1 MAEDRIITESV
12 LTEVLVQD
20 KEYNAKK
27 FVAKKDLKE
36 SESGNLTITK
46 NDKTYELLGVN
57 SLIDVNKLNGVI
69 GVEHIPNAALERVIP
84 VVDQEARFNLTE
96 DQAQLGDVIKEND
109 SGKMFFVTDLTNLDN
124 ASGYMEFSVGTA
136 ANVSWEN
143 VSNKPAL
150 ASASHTHTG
159 SDITTAVDKAV
170 SADNVPWTG
179 ISGKPGLAAAS
190 HTHSGSEIVSA
201 VANATNAANVPW
213 TGVSNKPAFAATLS
227 VSGSTLTLND
237 SDGVSMSSVN
247 LQEGGSAG
255 NSIEIASTDE
265 ILEGVF
271 GYNMNPECTG
281 KYSPDGKHSYQNG
294 YCVYCGESEN

>member
-69 GVEHIPNAALERVIP
+69 GVEHIPDAALERVIP
-84 VVDQEARFNLTE
+84 VANQTARFQLTE
-96 DQAQLGDVIKEND
+96 GQAQLGDVIKEND

-124 ASGYMEFSVGTA
+124 ANGYMEFAVGTA

-143 VSNKPAL
+143 VS
-150 ASASHTHTG
+150 
-159 SDITTAVDKAV
+159 
-170 SADNVPWTG
+170 
-179 ISGKPGLAAAS
+179 GKPELAAAS
-190 HTHSGSEIVSA
+190 HTHSGSEITSAVANATNAAHVPWTGISGKPELAAASHTHSGSEITSA

-213 TGVSNKPAFAATLS
+213 TGVSNKPALAASLS
-227 VSGSTLTLND
+227 ISGSTLTLND

-247 LQEGGSAG
+247 LSEGGSTG
-255 NSIEIASTDE
+255 DPIDIE
-265 ILEGVF
+265 VV
-271 GYNMNPECTG
+271 TG
-281 KYSPDGKHSYQNG
+281 EELLQYFNYEPPK
-294 YCVYCGESEN
+294 